1 MVNDPE
7 VQIRRIVVQRM
18 EIDDLIMMS
27 QDVDWTV
34 RYEVA
39 LRANSALLEKLL
51 NDSDEE
57 VRDIAQQRLAI
68 AAMEN

>member
-18 EIDDLIMMS
+18 EIDDLVMMS

-57 VRDIAQQRLAI
+57 VRDIAQQRLAV